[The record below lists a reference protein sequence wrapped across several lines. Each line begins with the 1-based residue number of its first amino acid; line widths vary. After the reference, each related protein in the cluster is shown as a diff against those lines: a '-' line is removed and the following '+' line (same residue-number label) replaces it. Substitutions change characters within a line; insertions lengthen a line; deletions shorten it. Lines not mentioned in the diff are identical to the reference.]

1 MLHHL
6 QGSNPVVLSAEVQY
20 IETLGFDQY
29 GLKKKAEREQ
39 MKIKLQLV
47 YLFFTFCFDFRE
59 SIFTQEQTKS
69 VCCLRSLPPL
79 PTPEAPYAGKA
90 VCLFVFLRK

>member
-6 QGSNPVVLSAEVQY
+6 QGSKPVVVSPEVQY
-20 IETLGFDQY
+20 IETLGYDQY

-69 VCCLRSLPPL
+69 VCRLHSLPACSYP
-79 PTPEAPYAGKA
+79 
-90 VCLFVFLRK
+90 